1 MVAIH
6 TGKKK
11 KRSKCPV
18 INDVKDMET
27 PLNLN
32 HKIAVFNISQLLPI
46 IFFDIINVLTV
57 NSHSS

>member
-6 TGKKK
+6 TEKKK
-11 KRSKCPV
+11 SQCPV

-57 NSHSS
+57 NSHSF

>member
-6 TGKKK
+6 PEKKK
-11 KRSKCPV
+11 SNCPV

-32 HKIAVFNISQLLPI
+32 HKTVVFNINQLLPI
-46 IFFDIINVLTV
+46 IFFDIINVQRV
-57 NSHSS
+57 NFHSF